1 MSDKCPLCGNRR
13 SEDSLFCANCTK
25 KVQSDYEVE
34 LPESI
39 ESETESKVETKT
51 ESNSDCGSNSDS
63 NNVSN
68 SELDSDFKKGTTTI
82 IADDEIAGEPLKEE
96 FSFKDKDANE
106 IVNSEKSVIEEPVD
120 ENNSIENENY
130 PKNKNKKGKK
140 LLRTAFVILVLVGSY
155 FVFDEVVLEKNLER
169 SAWETAVKENSVN
182 GYLSYIEK
190 HPSGIHFDE
199 AQEGLFNLKRTE
211 ASVWEGLKE
220 SENISELTDFISQF
234 NNSPYLSLVEAR
246 LDSLSWIVSLKTNS
260 AESYYEYLEFSRHGE
275 LKGDYIAE
283 AQKRYDWLYQSTPV
297 EDFELD
303 SIRTTVSGF
312 YSALSSLDHDGM
324 YRFLADHVNRF
335 FDSGGASRERITGEL
350 VMTAAQI
357 DNSRINFAPVLEGV
371 QYKRLGNGFY
381 EVNVP
386 LVKSYTESNGNIL
399 ISGYIVHISLNSAF
413 EISSIY
419 ETKPYSG
426 AP

>member
-1 MSDKCPLCGNRR
+1 M
-13 SEDSLFCANCTK
+13 
-25 KVQSDYEVE
+25 QSDYEVE

-68 SELDSDFKKGTTTI
+68 SESDSDFKKERTTI
-82 IADDEIAGEPLKEE
+82 IADDEIAGGPL
-96 FSFKDKDANE
+96 N
-106 IVNSEKSVIEEPVD
+106 
-120 ENNSIENENY
+120 

>member
-13 SEDSLFCANCTK
+13 LEDSLFCADCTK
-25 KVQSDYEVE
+25 KVQSDYEVA
-34 LPESI
+34 LPENI
-39 ESETESKVETKT
+39 DYKTEPNIETKS
-51 ESNSDCGSNSDS
+51 ENNYENKSDS
-63 NNVSN
+63 
-68 SELDSDFKKGTTTI
+68 EIDRTTI
-82 IADDEIAGEPLKEE
+82 IA
-96 FSFKDKDANE
+96 ANE
-106 IVNSEKSVIEEPVD
+106 GKSAINNQVEENGYYKSEVYSD
-120 ENNSIENENY
+120 NR
-130 PKNKNKKGKK
+130 KNKSKY
-140 LLRTAFVILVLVGSY
+140 LLRTVAGILVLIGIY
-155 FVFDEVVLEKNLER
+155 FFYYEVVLEKNLER
-169 SAWETAVKENSVN
+169 SAWETAIKENSVN
-182 GYLSYIEK
+182 GYLSYIER

-199 AQEGLFNLKRTE
+199 AQEGLFSLKRTE

-220 SENISELTDFISQF
+220 SENISELNDFISQF

-303 SIRTTVSGF
+303 SIRTTVNSF

-324 YRFLADHVNRF
+324 YRFLAHHVNRF

-357 DNSRINFAPVLEGV
+357 DNYRINFAPVLEGV

-386 LVKSYTESNGNIL
+386 LVKSYTESNKNIL

>member
-82 IADDEIAGEPLKEE
+82 IADDEIAGGPL
-96 FSFKDKDANE
+96 N
-106 IVNSEKSVIEEPVD
+106 
-120 ENNSIENENY
+120 

>member
-68 SELDSDFKKGTTTI
+68 SESDSDFKKERTTI
-82 IADDEIAGEPLKEE
+82 IADDEIAGGPL
-96 FSFKDKDANE
+96 N
-106 IVNSEKSVIEEPVD
+106 
-120 ENNSIENENY
+120 

-399 ISGYIVHISLNSAF
+399 FSGYIVHISLNSAF

>member
-1 MSDKCPLCGNRR
+1 M
-13 SEDSLFCANCTK
+13 EDSLFCANCTK

-68 SELDSDFKKGTTTI
+68 SESDSDFKKERTTI
-82 IADDEIAGEPLKEE
+82 IADDEIAGGPL
-96 FSFKDKDANE
+96 N
-106 IVNSEKSVIEEPVD
+106 
-120 ENNSIENENY
+120 